1 MIKTKS
7 LSSKELLKF
16 TLKSLENDKG
26 IDIVSIDLIGRSSI
40 ADYMIVVS
48 GNTVRQVTAMANNL
62 IKKYKEIGLRLSSP
76 EGMSN
81 GDWVLI
87 DANDILI
94 HIFRPEVRE
103 FYSFFRRNIVKENL
117 LKTWIKFFTFIN
129 SNINKIFKF
138 FVQCFC

>member
-1 MIKTKS
+1 MAKTKS

-16 TLKSLENDKG
+16 TLKSLENVKG
-26 IDIVSIDLIGRSSI
+26 IDIVSLNLIGRSSI
-40 ADYMIVVS
+40 ADYMVVVS

-76 EGMSN
+76 EGISN

-94 HIFRPEVRE
+94 HIFRPEVRA
-103 FYSFFRRNIVKENL
+103 FYSLEKMWEKKQDNISSDAVK
-117 LKTWIKFFTFIN
+117 KIK
-129 SNINKIFKF
+129 
-138 FVQCFC
+138 

>member
-1 MIKTKS
+1 MAKTKS

-26 IDIVSIDLIGRSSI
+26 IDIVSINLIGRSSI
-40 ADYMIVVS
+40 ADYMVVVS

-76 EGMSN
+76 EGISN

-103 FYSFFRRNIVKENL
+103 FYSLEKMWGKKQDNIPSDAVK
-117 LKTWIKFFTFIN
+117 K
-129 SNINKIFKF
+129 
-138 FVQCFC
+138 

>member
-1 MIKTKS
+1 MKKMIPI
-7 LSSKELLKF
+7 SSKQLLKV
-16 TLKSLENDKG
+16 TLESLDNDKG

-62 IKKYKEIGLRLSSP
+62 IKKYKEMGLRLPSP

-87 DANDILI
+87 DAKDILI
-94 HIFRPEVRE
+94 HIFRPEVRD
-103 FYSFFRRNIVKENL
+103 FYSLEKMWVKKQEEVSPDAL
-117 LKTWIKFFTFIN
+117 EK
-129 SNINKIFKF
+129 
-138 FVQCFC
+138 